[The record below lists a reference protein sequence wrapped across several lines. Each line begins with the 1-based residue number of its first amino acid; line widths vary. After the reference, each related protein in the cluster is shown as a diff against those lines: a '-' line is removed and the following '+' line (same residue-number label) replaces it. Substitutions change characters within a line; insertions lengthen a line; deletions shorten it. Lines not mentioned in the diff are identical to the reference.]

1 MKSVPKVIYQF
12 ADKLNLKVDQNR
24 LEIPKQYG
32 SGYCEGFIFNE
43 HMDMLV
49 LNYELNEN
57 VTFKNPHIGQVSKKI
72 LFKLQNIIPKSEQRE
87 NNMLDIPSVLIGTS
101 RIDTDDIISVDSNT
115 SSINIEISS
124 GYLNSLFDVSKTSSS
139 LQSLLEGA
147 QPLLFEQIISSK
159 LQNMIDEIVF
169 RTIDKTFELFYLR
182 VKAEELICGLLME
195 LEKRNEK
202 RIFALNKSDIM
213 AIYAIRNKM
222 LLNIEI
228 KPSINDLAQEVNMS
242 PSKLKRLF
250 KQIFGDSIFNYYQ
263 KFRMKEAARL
273 LEEGLSVSEVGYQVG
288 FTNLSHFARVF
299 KKHYNQNPKQFSLS

>member
-139 LQSLLEGA
+139 LQSLLEGS
-147 QPLLFEQIISSK
+147 QPLLFEQIISSR
-159 LQNMIDEIVF
+159 LQNVIDEIVF
-169 RTIDKTFELFYLR
+169 RTIDRTFELFYLR

>member
-139 LQSLLEGA
+139 LQSLLEGS